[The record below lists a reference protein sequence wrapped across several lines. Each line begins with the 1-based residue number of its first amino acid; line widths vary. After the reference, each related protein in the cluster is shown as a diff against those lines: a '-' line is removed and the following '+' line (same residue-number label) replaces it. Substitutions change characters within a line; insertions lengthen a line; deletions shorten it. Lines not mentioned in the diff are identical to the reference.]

1 MSSAPFALYGATGY
15 TGRLI
20 VEHAVAR
27 GHQPLLLGRDA
38 VRLGELGARFGLR
51 YREVSLHESDE
62 LGAVLRRV
70 PVLLNAAGP
79 FSVTAAPLLAACLA
93 TGTHYTDVTGEVQ
106 AIESAAA
113 RNADARDRGIMV
125 MPAIGFDVVPS
136 DCLAAHVARRLPE
149 ASTLRLGLRGLE
161 HLSRGSAR
169 TIIQQLGRGVW
180 VRRGGRLRTV
190 APGSLR
196 RPFDYGDGPSPSVAV
211 SWGDVASAYFSTGIP
226 NIEVYFAETL
236 PLRGAVAAHRTL
248 GWLLST
254 AGWQNLLQFNARWL
268 PEGPSAAQR
277 RRTSVTLVAEAT
289 ADDGRRASA
298 RMRTPEVYTF
308 TAASAVH
315 VLERIMKG
323 DAQPGFQTPS
333 RVWGPDFVLS
343 LDGVSRVDT

>member
-1 MSSAPFALYGATGY
+1 MSLAPFAVYGATGY

-20 VEHAVAR
+20 VERALSR
-27 GHQPLLLGRDA
+27 GHQPLLLGRDP

-51 YREVSLHESDE
+51 YRDVALHQADE
-62 LGAVLRRV
+62 LRAVLRRV

-79 FSVTAAPLLAACLA
+79 FTVTAAPLLDACLA

-106 AIESAAA
+106 AIDGASA
-113 RNADARDRGIMV
+113 RNAEAQNRGVMV

-149 ASTLRLGLRGLE
+149 ATTLRLGLRGLD

-180 VRRGGRLRTV
+180 VRRGGRLHTV

-289 ADDGRRASA
+289 TDDGRRASA
-298 RMRTPEVYTF
+298 RLRTPEVYAF
-308 TAASAVH
+308 TAVSAVH

-343 LDGVSRVDT
+343 LEGVSRVDT